1 MKKRM
6 QNLLAHLA
14 DAWRNL
20 IRHISLTFSSAT
32 AVTVTLL
39 IVGLLVLIA
48 GNINSFTNNI
58 EQDFQIQATISPGV
72 SEEKEQREEL
82 RTQIEALD
90 GVSCT
95 FSSKEAELQQLIEQ
109 NGEMFSYYEGE
120 DRNPLYDVFL
130 IELDDPQQ
138 IESLCTTLED
148 MDGIVSASYGGD
160 GITVMVDIFEGL
172 RLGGGIF
179 VVFLGLLAVL
189 LIKNTIKITIQARQE
204 EIAIMRNVGAS
215 NWYIRMPF
223 IIEGMYIG
231 ILGALVP
238 IVLVCGGYYLVY
250 EALGGIFLSSMFVM
264 VDVWPFAVLVGVLIL
279 LIGMAVGMIGS
290 SFAVGKYL
298 RWKR

>member
-1 MKKRM
+1 
-6 QNLLAHLA
+6 
-14 DAWRNL
+14 
-20 IRHISLTFSSAT
+20 
-32 AVTVTLL
+32 
-39 IVGLLVLIA
+39 
-48 GNINSFTNNI
+48 
-58 EQDFQIQATISPGV
+58 
-72 SEEKEQREEL
+72 
-82 RTQIEALD
+82 
-90 GVSCT
+90 
-95 FSSKEAELQQLIEQ
+95 
-109 NGEMFSYYEGE
+109 
-120 DRNPLYDVFL
+120 
-130 IELDDPQQ
+130 
-138 IESLCTTLED
+138 

-189 LIKNTIKITIQARQE
+189 LIKNTIKITIQTRQE